1 MERDVKSSLDEDGD
15 LGTYLKFNF
24 ENAITIID
32 KLTKDNNALLDKIEE
47 LEAKLNK
54 PITIKQEPIRS
65 RFNEVSKEADTAMK
79 RFTAKLRKELKN
91 AKSKQSQGQPV

>member
-1 MERDVKSSLDEDGD
+1 MEREGD
-15 LGTYLKFNF
+15 LGNYLKFNF
-24 ENAITIID
+24 ENAIEIID
-32 KLTKDNNALLDKIEE
+32 KLTKDNNALLDRIEE
-47 LEAKLNK
+47 LEAKFNK

-65 RFNEVSKEADTAMK
+65 RFNQVSEEANAAMK

>member
-1 MERDVKSSLDEDGD
+1 MERDGD

-24 ENAITIID
+24 ENAIEIID

-54 PITIKQEPIRS
+54 PIITKKEPMRN
-65 RFNEVSKEADTAMK
+65 RFNQVSKEADSAMK
-79 RFTAKLRKELKN
+79 RFTTKLRKELKD